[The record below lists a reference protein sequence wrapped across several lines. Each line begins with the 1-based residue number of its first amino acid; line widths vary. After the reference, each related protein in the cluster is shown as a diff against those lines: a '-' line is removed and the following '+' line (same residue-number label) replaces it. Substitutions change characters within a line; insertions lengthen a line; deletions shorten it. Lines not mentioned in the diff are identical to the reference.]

1 MQDPKVDP
9 ARDRREPRPE
19 GLPAP
24 QVDLDWVREKVKS
37 FGLTVTEGPF
47 INHGYF
53 AARGVVMVRVK
64 AHLGKGTSTSVRFL
78 VDGDELRHVSTSER
92 KKSSAEYRRARRQK

>member
-1 MQDPKVDP
+1 VN
-9 ARDRREPRPE
+9 
-19 GLPAP
+19 
-24 QVDLDWVREKVKS
+24 LDQVREKIES
-37 FGLTVTEGPF
+37 LGIAVTEGPF

-64 AHLGKGTSTSVRFL
+64 ARVGKGTPTSVRFL